1 MKLTF
6 KIYSIMII
14 LILLIGLLTFIYN
27 PDYYL
32 YPSNHVY
39 EEKGIITNIIYDNTS
54 YHEQANLI
62 VNNTSFYIDGYETV
76 GNGDNLGYNYYV
88 WQNITKAYIG
98 ENITVWYRYFMQQKL
113 VAEIIL

>member
-1 MKLTF
+1 MKLTVRRF
-6 KIYSIMII
+6 YII
-14 LILLIGLLTFIYN
+14 VVLVLLISMLISFYN

-62 VNNTSFYIDGYETV
+62 VNNTSFYIDGYETI